1 MVVCIFVTITI
12 ITAIIKLY
20 IPAMVIV
27 AIDMGIKIILFVVVS
42 IKFEFDLFTLFLFSV
57 ILLCFILC
65 FYLLYRAY
73 RIDKDERMLIE
84 LCNAHAAAAVQ
95 AQCAQPV
102 MNVGQPMVHQ
112 TVINYGQPQMAPQP
126 VMAPNQPAQPVMMP
140 NQPAQPVMTPNQPA
154 PAPAPVQTPQT
165 GTVQPQIQTDP
176 APAPAPTPMQT
187 PQTGTVLPQVQPNPT
202 PVPTATATPNKK

>member
-27 AIDMGIKIILFVVVS
+27 AIDMVIKIILFVVVS

-112 TVINYGQPQMAPQP
+112 TVINYGQTPMAPQP
-126 VMAPNQPAQPVMMP
+126 VMAPNQPAQPVM
-140 NQPAQPVMTPNQPA
+140 APNQPA
-154 PAPAPVQTPQT
+154 PAPAPVQTPQP
-165 GTVQPQIQTDP
+165 GTVQPQIQTSP

-187 PQTGTVLPQVQPNPT
+187 PQTGTVQPQVQPNPT
-202 PVPTATATPNKK
+202 PVRTATATPNKK